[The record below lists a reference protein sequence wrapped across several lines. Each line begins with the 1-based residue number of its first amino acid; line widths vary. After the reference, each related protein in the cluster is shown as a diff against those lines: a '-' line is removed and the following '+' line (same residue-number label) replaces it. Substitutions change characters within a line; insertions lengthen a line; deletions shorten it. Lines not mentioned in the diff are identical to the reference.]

1 MARDGHHRS
10 TDRIKKLD
18 VHGWHIDQGPS
29 DWVDVR
35 GSFLFW
41 SLKCL
46 GFWVQPI
53 RPAMS
58 VSPGS

>member
-1 MARDGHHRS
+1 MAKDGHHRS

-35 GSFLFW
+35 GSFLFFV
-41 SLKCL
+41 L
-46 GFWVQPI
+46 
-53 RPAMS
+53 
-58 VSPGS
+58 

>member
-1 MARDGHHRS
+1 MAKDGHHRS

-35 GSFLFW
+35 GSFLFLCFEA
-41 SLKCL
+41 S
-46 GFWVQPI
+46 
-53 RPAMS
+53 
-58 VSPGS
+58 